1 MYNPRGWELLPFNNQ
16 KKISIMGLQRISIVF
31 DKSRF
36 RKLADA
42 VQEAEGQI
50 GHYGYNTVE
59 ILSESGKCLKIV
71 RRREK

>member
-1 MYNPRGWELLPFNNQ
+1 MYNSRGWKSSPFNKS
-16 KKISIMGLQRISIVF
+16 KKISIMRLQRISIVF

-42 VQEAEGQI
+42 VQEAESQI

-71 RRREK
+71 RRCK

>member
-1 MYNPRGWELLPFNNQ
+1 MYNSRGWKSPPFNKS
-16 KKISIMGLQRISIVF
+16 KKISIMRLQRISIVF

-42 VQEAEGQI
+42 VQEAESQI

-59 ILSESGKCLKIV
+59 ILSKSGKCLKIV
-71 RRREK
+71 RRCK

>member
-1 MYNPRGWELLPFNNQ
+1 MYNPRGWELPPFNNN
-16 KKISIMGLQRISIVF
+16 KKNKNMRLQRISIVF

-42 VQEAEGQI
+42 VQEAESQI
-50 GHYGYNTVE
+50 GHYGYKTVE
-59 ILSESGKCLKIV
+59 IISESGKCLKIV

>member
-1 MYNPRGWELLPFNNQ
+1 MR
-16 KKISIMGLQRISIVF
+16 LQRISIVF

-42 VQEAEGQI
+42 VQEAESQI

-71 RRREK
+71 RRCKGWEEEIERTPGENRQIGRRQ

>member
-1 MYNPRGWELLPFNNQ
+1 MYNPRGWELPPFSNNQ
-16 KKISIMGLQRISIVF
+16 KNKIMRLQRISIVF

-42 VQEAEGQI
+42 VQEAESQI
-50 GHYGYNTVE
+50 GHYGYKTVE

-71 RRREK
+71 RRCK

>member
-1 MYNPRGWELLPFNNQ
+1 
-16 KKISIMGLQRISIVF
+16 MGLQRISIVF

-42 VQEAEGQI
+42 VQEAESQI
-50 GHYGYNTVE
+50 GHYDYNTVE

>member
-1 MYNPRGWELLPFNNQ
+1 MR
-16 KKISIMGLQRISIVF
+16 LQRISIVF

-42 VQEAEGQI
+42 VQEAESQI
-50 GHYGYNTVE
+50 GYYGYKTVE

-71 RRREK
+71 RRCK